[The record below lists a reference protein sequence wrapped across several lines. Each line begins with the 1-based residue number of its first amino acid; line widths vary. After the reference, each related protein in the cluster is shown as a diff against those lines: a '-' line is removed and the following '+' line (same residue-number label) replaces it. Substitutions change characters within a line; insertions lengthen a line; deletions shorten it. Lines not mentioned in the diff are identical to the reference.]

1 MFYFWIITIAMLTV
15 YSLTIPLAVCTNIFS
30 LTEALC
36 GPMIIN
42 AFVLIFMGI
51 ITLILR
57 IFVPTKAWNYNSKLF
72 RVSKKEFEFLKKLKV
87 KKWKDKVPEMGKTGG
102 FPKDKVRSFE
112 IKYLERFLQETCFAE
127 LMHAIASITPFLT
140 LFFVK
145 TTSLIYVLPIL
156 IINFVL
162 HILPCII
169 QRYVRFKLAKIY
181 EKKLLKEIIMEKNTE
196 KKENFFK
203 KAFREM
209 KESAI
214 AQHQVDKANFE
225 AVKAESK
232 ANFEENRGK
241 NTLKRAKE
249 NAKKSWEDAHMSPAE
264 RTAKIKEEQQ
274 KQIELAKQRKLIAE
288 ERIAKTKQEN

>member
-1 MFYFWIITIAMLTV
+1 MFYFWIITIAMLAV

-36 GPMIIN
+36 GPMIVN
-42 AFVLIFMGI
+42 AFVLAFMGVL
-51 ITLILR
+51 TLMLR
-57 IFVPTKAWNYNSKLF
+57 TIVPIKAWNYNSKMF
-72 RVSKKEFEFLKKLKV
+72 KVGKKEFAFLKKLKV

-127 LMHAIASITPFLT
+127 FMHAIAGTFPFLS
-140 LFFVK
+140 LIFVR
-145 TTSLIYVLPIL
+145 TTSLIYVLPIFITNL
-156 IINFVL
+156 VL

-169 QRYVRFKLAKIY
+169 QRYVRFKLAKVY

-225 AVKAESK
+225 AVKAESR
-232 ANFEENRGK
+232 ANFEENRGR

-249 NAKKSWEDAHMSPAE
+249 NAKKSWDDAHMTPAE
-264 RTAKIKEEQQ
+264 RTAKIREEQQ
-274 KQIELAKQRKLIAE
+274 KQIELANQRKILAE
-288 ERIAKTKQEN
+288 ERIAKAKQEN